1 MNCRVWYP
9 SGDSGDLFFLNTQV
23 LLWDVAQERKKAM
36 IMATSVSE
44 LKVQQHFHEYLKW

>member
-23 LLWDVAQERKKAM
+23 LHWDVAQERKKAM
-36 IMATSVSE
+36 KKEALYGNFCIGIESTTA
-44 LKVQQHFHEYLKW
+44 LP